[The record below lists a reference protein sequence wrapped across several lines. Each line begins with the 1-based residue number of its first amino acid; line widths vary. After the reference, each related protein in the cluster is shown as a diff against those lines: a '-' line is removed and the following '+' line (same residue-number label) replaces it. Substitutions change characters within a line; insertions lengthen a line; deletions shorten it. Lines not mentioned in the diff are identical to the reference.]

1 MGTSFLGKAYMP
13 EYLVFCFQKE
23 GTCIISPPLSL
34 HLVREILIRAAD
46 ILECT
51 SGIRG

>member
-23 GTCIISPPLSL
+23 GTCIISPLLSL
-34 HLVREILIRAAD
+34 YLVREILIRAAD